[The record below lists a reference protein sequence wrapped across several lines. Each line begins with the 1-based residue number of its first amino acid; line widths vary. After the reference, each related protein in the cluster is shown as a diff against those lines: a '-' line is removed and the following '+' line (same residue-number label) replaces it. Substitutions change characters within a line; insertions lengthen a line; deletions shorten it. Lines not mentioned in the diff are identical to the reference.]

1 MKNFFLTMLFAVLS
15 FNAFGWGNIGH
26 RVVGKIAE
34 SRLSPAALAKVHAI
48 TNKDSLADLANWPD
62 WIKSDEAWAH
72 AAVWHYVSIPDGQ
85 TYETIQRNPQGDIV
99 QAIERFTNELR
110 DPALSRQKKRE
121 AIAFLVH
128 LMGDI
133 HQPLHVG
140 RAEDQ
145 GGNANKLTW
154 FGTNT
159 NLHEIW
165 DEKLIEMEKMSY
177 GDYALFVDKKEAS
190 RESVWAQAPIGVW
203 MQESMAMRSLVY
215 DNIPALTPEN
225 TLPKYWE
232 YKYYYKVSAALNQ
245 RLLMAG
251 VRLAA
256 LLERNL

>member
-1 MKNFFLTMLFAVLS
+1 MKNLFITVLFAALS

-26 RVVGKIAE
+26 RVVGQIAE
-34 SRLSPAALAKVHAI
+34 ARLSRAALAKVYAI
-48 TNKDSLADLANWPD
+48 TGKESLADLANWPD
-62 WIKSDEAWAH
+62 WIKSDETWAH
-72 AAVWHYVSIPDGQ
+72 ASVWHYVSIPDGQ

-99 QAIERFTNELR
+99 QAIERFTKDLR
-110 DPALSRQKKRE
+110 DPKLSRQKKRE

-140 RAEDQ
+140 RADDQ

-154 FGTNT
+154 FGVSS

-177 GDYALFVDKKEAS
+177 TDYALFVDKKDKTS
-190 RESVWAQAPIGVW
+190 ESAWAKEPIGVW
-203 MQESMAMRSLVY
+203 MQESMAMRSMVY
-215 DNIPALTPEN
+215 DNIPALTPES

-232 YKYYYKVSAALNQ
+232 YKYYYKVSPAMNK
-245 RLLMAG
+245 RMLMAG